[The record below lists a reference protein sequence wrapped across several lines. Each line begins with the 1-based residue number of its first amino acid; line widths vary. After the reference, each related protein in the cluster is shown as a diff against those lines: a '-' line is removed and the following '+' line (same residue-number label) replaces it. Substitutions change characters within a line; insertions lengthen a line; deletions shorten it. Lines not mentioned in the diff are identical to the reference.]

1 MLYSALFIF
10 NIPNMPAASGN
21 CGKGGRVSKMEIPP
35 FPQDNKFPTSS
46 TTLCILKCGFV
57 YHVTVC

>member
-35 FPQDNKFPTSS
+35 FPQDSEFLLLAPPYVSRS
-46 TTLCILKCGFV
+46 VVLFIII
-57 YHVTVC
+57 TVC